1 MPKTTVVPPGSPP
14 PIAPYSPGV
23 LAGQT
28 VYVSG
33 MLALDNEG
41 KLIGEGDVRAQTRA
55 VLTAV
60 KAVVETAG
68 GTMTDI
74 VYNAIFLKDLG
85 DYAAMNEIYRE
96 FFPSAPPARYCI
108 RADLVRPEFL
118 VEISSI
124 AHLARPA

>member
-1 MPKTTVVPPGSPP
+1 
-14 PIAPYSPGV
+14 
-23 LAGQT
+23 
-28 VYVSG
+28 
-33 MLALDNEG
+33 MLSLDSEG

-74 VYNAIFLKDLG
+74 VYNAIVLKDLG
-85 DYAAMNEIYRE
+85 DYGAMNEVYRE
-96 FFPSAPPARYCI
+96 FFPTAPPARYCI

-118 VEISSI
+118 VEITSI
-124 AHLARPA
+124 AHLSRPA